1 MMKRLYPSFANPE
14 TWRNDTQENITS
26 EAWRKLRWNILKR
39 DNYTCQYCGFRA
51 EKWQI
56 VHHIDGNPNNNEETN
71 LETICSMC
79 NLIHHSGQG
88 CVVQGVVDLFRKSN
102 YSQNE
107 IIQITRK
114 MRAKGKTD
122 QELINFLGLKEKV
135 PFKMERQYLKKLYG
149 FVTSRKTD
157 QDWTQKGLEYG
168 YKIVKET
175 NIFKS
180 TINRQTSIE
189 SSSSTTLANFVGSVL
204 THSDNT
210 VYAVRF
216 AHPNARL
223 HLALL
228 IYRCR

>member
-1 MMKRLYPSFANPE
+1 
-14 TWRNDTQENITS
+14 
-26 EAWRKLRWNILKR
+26 
-39 DNYTCQYCGFRA
+39 
-51 EKWQI
+51 
-56 VHHIDGNPNNNEETN
+56 
-71 LETICSMC
+71 MC

-102 YSQNE
+102 YSQSE

-122 QELINFLGLKEKV
+122 QEIINFLGLKEKV

-175 NIFKS
+175 NIS
-180 TINRQTSIE
+180 NQQSIDKY
-189 SSSSTTLANFVGSVL
+189 L
-204 THSDNT
+204 
-210 VYAVRF
+210 
-216 AHPNARL
+216 
-223 HLALL
+223 
-228 IYRCR
+228 

>member
-14 TWRNDTQENITS
+14 TWRNDIQENITS

-88 CVVQGVVDLFRKSN
+88 CVVLGVVDLFRKSN

-122 QELINFLGLKEKV
+122 QEIINFFGLKEKV

-175 NIFKS
+175 NIS
-180 TINRQTSIE
+180 NQQSIDKY
-189 SSSSTTLANFVGSVL
+189 L
-204 THSDNT
+204 
-210 VYAVRF
+210 
-216 AHPNARL
+216 
-223 HLALL
+223 
-228 IYRCR
+228 